1 MYTRFGNLFCF
12 QFKIINKYMY
22 DIIRLWYSVINTK
35 SMKLKKKKNVE
46 FFFKQL
52 YRYYSKRTFKIV
64 FIIYFCIRKHV
75 SIMKFNLYNL
85 NFNTS

>member
-35 SMKLKKKKNVE
+35 SMKFKKKKMQN
-46 FFFKQL
+46 FFLNSYIDITVNARLKSYLLFIFVFVNTFQL
-52 YRYYSKRTFKIV
+52 
-64 FIIYFCIRKHV
+64 
-75 SIMKFNLYNL
+75 
-85 NFNTS
+85 